1 MLDNF
6 ICSQPFFCQAKD
18 FKLVNTGI
26 RSGHTA
32 ILTSFKITPIKF
44 KLTEKVVAQIDWK
57 IIGYHNLTNDIF
69 NNSLSKSI
77 AGSTTYSKYNKNI
90 LEAGTN
96 TATISNQK
104 NKGWFHFICD
114 SLLPLIKEKAAL
126 ISDYRTLSIGKGD

>member
-1 MLDNF
+1 MLQTYFRHNNHINWRSFNYTRSPHMLDNF

-77 AGSTTYSKYNKNI
+77 AGGTTYSKYNKNI
-90 LEAGTN
+90 L
-96 TATISNQK
+96 
-104 NKGWFHFICD
+104 
-114 SLLPLIKEKAAL
+114 
-126 ISDYRTLSIGKGD
+126 